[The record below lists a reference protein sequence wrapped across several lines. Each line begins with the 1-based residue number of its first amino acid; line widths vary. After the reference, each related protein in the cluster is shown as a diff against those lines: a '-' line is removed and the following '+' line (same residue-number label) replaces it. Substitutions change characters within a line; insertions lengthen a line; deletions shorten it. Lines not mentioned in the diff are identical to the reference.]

1 MRGWWDRSEACSV
14 AVMGNWRVGIAM
26 VVVAVCVVAGGWLAG
41 ASSGSSRWVAPTAL
55 NLGGGSRVES
65 MSHLRLTVY
74 EGEGIPRKHYAFVCH
89 PSEGKPSSA
98 EAGLCAALEDY
109 LPRRI
114 ATRRWCGCGVGF
126 HRVMVSGTL
135 DGQRIQSP
143 VEVSWC
149 GVCGLAKLARADLE
163 TVYRM
168 VGIPPMAS

>member
-1 MRGWWDRSEACSV
+1 
-14 AVMGNWRVGIAM
+14 MGSRRALIA
-26 VVVAVCVVAGGWLAG
+26 VVVVGGCVVAAGWLAG
-41 ASSGSSRWVAPTAL
+41 ASSGSSRWVTPPPVSLGLGSGTVPT
-55 NLGGGSRVES
+55 
-65 MSHLRLTVY
+65 SHLRLTVY

-89 PSEGKPSSA
+89 PSEAKPSSA
-98 EAGLCAALEDY
+98 GAGLCAALEDY

-114 ATRRWCGCGVGF
+114 ATRRWCSCGVGL

-135 DGQRIQSP
+135 DGQRIRSP

-149 GVCGLAKLARADLE
+149 AVCGLAKRARADLE